1 MDAEFGEED
10 EGEEEDAP
18 SEKEIEAELAAIGE
32 EIAASFDEI
41 TVEEIVEFY
50 TFGID
55 GDELTLSDEDDDE
68 TVWDRISLES
78 AVTARSWGQI
88 KRLSR

>member
-41 TVEEIVEFY
+41 TAEEIVEFY
-50 TFGID
+50 TFAIY
-55 GDELTLSDEDDDE
+55 GDKLTLSDHDDNE
-68 TVWDRISLES
+68 TVWDRIPLES
-78 AVTARSWGQI
+78 AVAARSWGQI